1 MIVASGWALQ
11 GDIAVKPQPPPHTWG
26 VFRVT
31 FGGPR
36 LFFRGWGYVELG
48 VNANVDVVIQKKENF
63 PLISVLLFP

>member
-26 VFRVT
+26 VFGVT

-36 LFFRGWGYVELG
+36 LFFRGRGFVELG
-48 VNANVDVVIQKKENF
+48 VNANERG
-63 PLISVLLFP
+63 